1 MPASSMDKNDSMIR
15 QPIISV
21 LGHVDHGKT
30 TLLDYVRKS
39 AVAQRESGGITQHI
53 GATEVPIEVVK
64 NICGDLLK
72 QWEITIP
79 GLLFID
85 TPGHRAFVNLRT
97 RGGSLADLAV
107 LIVDVHDGFQPQ
119 TLESVSIL
127 KRFKTPFIVAAN
139 KIDRLGWKG
148 KDIPFTSSEKEQ
160 TAQSLQALEEKLWE
174 LIGDLHKNGFEAD
187 RFDRIQDFRK
197 KVAIIPVSA
206 KNGVGVSEVLMLISG
221 LSQRF
226 LEEKLALH
234 LKGEAKGT
242 ILEVKEETGL
252 GTTIDVIL
260 YDGTL
265 SKGDSIILGGLLGI
279 IATRVRA
286 LLKPKPLDE
295 IRDPRQRFDSLNTV
309 SAACGIKISAPNLE
323 TALAGAPI
331 YMDTPE
337 NEKKIKEEIQKIR
350 IQKEALGVVLRA
362 DTLGTLEALVSEL
375 KNTVSIKKAD
385 VGEVI
390 KTDVMEALS
399 VKKEDSYLGVIFAFN
414 TKITE
419 EAQKVAEDN
428 NVKIFQDD
436 VIYRLTEAYDEWVEA
451 EKLRDIA
458 RKREEL
464 VFPCK
469 FRILP
474 QYIFRKAK
482 PAIVGVEVLLGT
494 LKPRYNVMTEDGKKV
509 GTIKSIKSR
518 DEFLPK
524 VQKGE
529 QVAVSIEGPTVGRQ
543 ISEEEVLYSDLP
555 KEHYKIL
562 MKSDLSEDERQA
574 LEEIDQIKRKE
585 NEFWYL

>member
-1 MPASSMDKNDSMIR
+1 MIR

-30 TLLDYVRKS
+30 TLLDYIRKS

-64 NICGDLLK
+64 TICGDLLK
-72 QWEITIP
+72 EWELKIP

-107 LIVDVHDGFQPQ
+107 LIIDVNEGLRPQ
-119 TLESVSIL
+119 TLESISIL
-127 KRFKTPFIVAAN
+127 KRFRTPFIVAAN

-148 KDIPFTSSEKEQ
+148 ADTTYTQSEKKQ
-160 TAQSLQALEEKLWE
+160 TETILQTLDTNLWA
-174 LIGDLHKNGFEAD
+174 LIGDLSRNGFEAD
-187 RFDRIQDFRK
+187 LFSRVKDFRK
-197 KVAIIPVSA
+197 TVAIVPVSA
-206 KNGVGVSEVLMLISG
+206 KNGVGVSEVLMLIAG

-234 LKGEAKGT
+234 LKGEARGT
-242 ILEVKEETGL
+242 ILEVKEEVGL

-265 SKGDSIILGGLLGI
+265 NKGDSIVLGGLNGTI
-279 IATRVRA
+279 STKVRA

-295 IRDPRQRFDSLNTV
+295 IRDPRYRFDSPDSV
-309 SAACGIKISAPNLE
+309 AAACGIKISAPNLE
-323 TALAGAPI
+323 ESLAGAPL
-331 YMDTPE
+331 YVDTPG
-337 NEKKIKEEIQKIR
+337 NRNKIEEEIKQVR
-350 IQKEALGVVLRA
+350 IQKEALGVVIRA

-375 KNTVSIKKAD
+375 KDVVKIKKAD
-385 VGEVI
+385 VGEVT

-399 VKKEDSYLGVIFAFN
+399 VGKEDPYLGVIFAFN
-414 TKITE
+414 TKVTE
-419 EAQKVAEDN
+419 EARRVAEDN
-428 NVKIFQDD
+428 QVKLFEDD
-436 VIYRLTEAYDEWVEA
+436 IIYRLTEGYTEWIEA
-451 EKLRDIA
+451 EKIRDIT

-474 QYIFRKAK
+474 QYIFRKTK
-482 PAIVGVEVLLGT
+482 PAIVGVEISLGT
-494 LKPRYNVMTEDGKKV
+494 LKPKYDIITADGKKV
-509 GTIKSIKSR
+509 GTVKNIKSR
-518 DEFLPK
+518 DEFLSEAK
-524 VQKGE
+524 KGE
-529 QVAVSIEGPTVGRQ
+529 QVAVSIDGPTVGRQ
-543 ISEEEVLYSDLP
+543 ISEEEVLYTDIP

-562 MKSDLSEDERQA
+562 LKSTLSEDEHQA

>member
-1 MPASSMDKNDSMIR
+1 MIR

-30 TLLDYVRKS
+30 TLLDYIRKS

-53 GATEVPIEVVK
+53 GATEVPIAVVK
-64 NICGDLLK
+64 TICGDVLK
-72 QWEITIP
+72 QWEIKIP

-107 LIVDVHDGFQPQ
+107 LIVDINDGFQPQ
-119 TLESVSIL
+119 TLESVGIL

-148 KDIPFTSSEKEQ
+148 EDISFAESEKEQ
-160 TAQSLQALEEKLWE
+160 TERALQVLEEKLWE
-174 LIGDLHKNGFEAD
+174 LIGDLSTNGFEAD
-187 RFDRIQDFRK
+187 RFDRITDFRK

-242 ILEVKEETGL
+242 ILEVKEEVGL
-252 GTTIDVIL
+252 GTTVDVIL

-265 SKGDSIILGGLLGI
+265 NKGDSIILGGLDDI
-279 IATRVRA
+279 IFTKVRA

-295 IRDPRQRFDSLNTV
+295 IRDPRQRFDYLDTV
-309 SAACGIKISAPNLE
+309 AAACGIKISAPNLE
-323 TALAGAPI
+323 TALAGAPL
-331 YMDTPE
+331 YVDTPE
-337 NEKKIKEEIQKIR
+337 NEEKIKEEIQKIR

-375 KNTVSIKKAD
+375 QDMVKIRKAD
-385 VGEVI
+385 VGEVK

-399 VKKEDSYLGVIFAFN
+399 VKKEDPYVGVIFAFN
-414 TKITE
+414 TKVTE
-419 EAQKVAEDN
+419 EAQRVAEDN

-436 VIYRLTEAYDEWVEA
+436 VIYRLNEEYTEWVEQ
-451 EKLRDIA
+451 EKLRDIT

-469 FRILP
+469 FKILP
-474 QYIFRKAK
+474 EYIFRTAK

-494 LKPRYNVMTEDGKKV
+494 LKPKYNVMTAEGKRV

-518 DEFLPK
+518 DEFLSQA
-524 VQKGE
+524 VKGD
-529 QVAVSIEGPTVGRQ
+529 QVAVSIEGPTIGRQ
-543 ISEEEVLYSDLP
+543 ISEEEVLYTDLP
-555 KEHYKIL
+555 KGDYTIL

>member
-1 MPASSMDKNDSMIR
+1 M
-15 QPIISV
+15 
-21 LGHVDHGKT
+21 
-30 TLLDYVRKS
+30 LDYIRKS
-39 AVAQRESGGITQHI
+39 VVASRESGGITQHI

-64 NICGDLLK
+64 SICGDLLA
-72 QWEITIP
+72 QWEIEIP

-107 LIVDVHDGFQPQ
+107 LIIDINDGFQPQ
-119 TLESVSIL
+119 TLESISIL

-148 KDIPFTSSEKEQ
+148 KDISFSDSEKEQ
-160 TAQSLQALEEKLWE
+160 TERAFQLLEEKMWE
-174 LIGDLHKNGFEAD
+174 LIGDLSKNGFEAD
-187 RFDRIQDFRK
+187 RFDRIRDFRK
-197 KVAIIPVSA
+197 QVAIIPVSA
-206 KNGVGVSEVLMLISG
+206 KNGLGVSEVLMLIAG

-234 LKGEAKGT
+234 LKEEAKGT

-265 SKGDSIILGGLLGI
+265 NKGDSILLGGLDGI
-279 IATRVRA
+279 ISTRVRA

-295 IRDPRQRFDSLNTV
+295 IRDPRYRFDSLDTV

-323 TALAGAPI
+323 KALAGAPVYI
-331 YMDTPE
+331 DTPE
-337 NEKKIKEEIQKIR
+337 NEEKISEEIQQIR
-350 IQKEALGVVLRA
+350 IEKEALGVILRA

-375 KNTVSIKKAD
+375 KDLVKIKKAD
-385 VGEVI
+385 VGEVT

-399 VKKEDSYLGVIFAFN
+399 VKKEDPFLGVVFAFN
-414 TKITE
+414 TKVTE
-419 EAQKVAEDN
+419 GAQRVAEDN
-428 NVKIFQDD
+428 SVILFEDD
-436 VIYRLTEAYDEWVEA
+436 VIYRLTESYTEWVEA
-451 EKLRDIA
+451 EKLRELT

-464 VFPCK
+464 PFPCK
-469 FRILP
+469 IQVLP
-474 QYIFRKAK
+474 EYIFRTAK

-494 LKPRYNVMTEDGKKV
+494 LKPKYKVMTSEGKRV

-518 DEFLPK
+518 DEFLS
-524 VQKGE
+524 VVRKGE

-543 ISEEEVLYSDLP
+543 ISQEEVLYTDLP
-555 KEHYKIL
+555 KEAYNIL
-562 MKSDLSEDERQA
+562 VKSDLSEDERQA
-574 LEEIDQIKRKE
+574 LEEIDQIKKKE

>member
-1 MPASSMDKNDSMIR
+1 MVSMIR

-53 GATEVPIEVVK
+53 GATEVPIEVVR
-64 NICGDLLK
+64 NICGDALQ
-72 QWEITIP
+72 QWQIKIP

-85 TPGHRAFVNLRT
+85 TPGHKAFVNLRT

-107 LIVDVHDGFQPQ
+107 LIIDINDGFQPQ
-119 TLESVSIL
+119 TLESLGIL

-148 KDIPFTSSEKEQ
+148 ENISFAVSEKEQ
-160 TAQSLQALEEKLWE
+160 TERTLQALDEKLWE
-174 LIGDLHKNGFEAD
+174 LVGDLSLNGFEAD
-187 RFDRIQDFRK
+187 RFDRVRDFTK

-206 KNGVGVSEVLMLISG
+206 RNGVGVIEVLMLISG

-242 ILEVKEETGL
+242 ILEVKEEVGM
-252 GTTIDVIL
+252 GTTVDVIL

-265 SKGDSIILGGLLGI
+265 RKGDSIILGGLDGI
-279 IATRVRA
+279 ISTKVRA
-286 LLKPKPLDE
+286 LLKPKPMDE
-295 IRDPRQRFDSLNTV
+295 IRDPRFRFDHLDSV
-309 SAACGIKISAPNLE
+309 GAACGIKISAPNLE
-323 TALAGAPI
+323 NALAGAPL
-331 YMDTPE
+331 YADTPE
-337 NEKKIKEEIQKIR
+337 NEEKIEEEIQRIR
-350 IQKEALGVVLRA
+350 IHKEALGVVLRA

-375 KNTVSIKKAD
+375 KDIVKIKKAD
-385 VGEVI
+385 VGEVK

-399 VKKEDSYLGVIFAFN
+399 VKKEDFYLGVVFAFN
-414 TKITE
+414 TKVTE
-419 EAQKVAEDN
+419 EAQRVAEDN
-428 NVKIFQDD
+428 SVRIFQDD
-436 VIYRLTEAYDEWVEA
+436 VIYRLVENYTEWVEA
-451 EKLRDIA
+451 EKLRDIT

-469 FRILP
+469 FKILP
-474 QYIFRKAK
+474 EYIFRNAK

-494 LKPRYNVMTEDGKKV
+494 LKPRYNVMNAEGKKV
-509 GTIKSIKSR
+509 GTIRSIKSK
-518 DEFLPK
+518 DEFLQQ

-529 QVAVSIEGPTVGRQ
+529 QVAVSIDGPTVGRQ
-543 ISEEEVLYSDLP
+543 ISEEEVLYTDLP
-555 KEHYKIL
+555 KDDYKIL
-562 MKSDLSEDERQA
+562 MESNLSEDERQA
-574 LEEIDQIKRKE
+574 LEEINQIKRKQ

>member
-1 MPASSMDKNDSMIR
+1 MIR

-30 TLLDYVRKS
+30 TLLDYVRES

-64 NICGDLLK
+64 NLCGDLLK

-127 KRFKTPFIVAAN
+127 KQFKTPFIVAAN

-252 GTTIDVIL
+252 GTTIDVVL

-265 SKGDSIILGGLLGI
+265 SKGDSIILGGLHGI
-279 IATRVRA
+279 ITTKVRA

-309 SAACGIKISAPNLE
+309 AAACGIKISAPNLE
-323 TALAGAPI
+323 TALAGAPV

-399 VKKEDSYLGVIFAFN
+399 VKKEDPYLGVIFAFN

-428 NVKIFQDD
+428 NVRIFQDD

-469 FRILP
+469 FKILP

-543 ISEEEVLYSDLP
+543 ISEEEVLYTDLP

>member
-1 MPASSMDKNDSMIR
+1 MIR

-30 TLLDYVRKS
+30 TLLDYIRKS

-53 GATEVPIEVVK
+53 GATEVPIAVVK
-64 NICGDLLK
+64 TICGDVLK
-72 QWEITIP
+72 QWEVKIP

-107 LIVDVHDGFQPQ
+107 LIVDINDGFQPQ
-119 TLESVSIL
+119 TLESVGIL

-148 KDIPFTSSEKEQ
+148 EDISFAESVEEQ
-160 TAQSLQALEEKLWE
+160 TERALQVLEEKLWE
-174 LIGDLHKNGFEAD
+174 LIGDLSTNGFEAD
-187 RFDRIQDFRK
+187 RFDRITDFRK

-206 KNGVGVSEVLMLISG
+206 RNGVGVSEVLMLISG

-242 ILEVKEETGL
+242 ILEVKEEVGL
-252 GTTIDVIL
+252 GTTVDVIL

-265 SKGDSIILGGLLGI
+265 NKGDSIILGGLDDI
-279 IATRVRA
+279 IFTKVRA

-295 IRDPRQRFDSLNTV
+295 IRDPRQRFDHLDAV

-323 TALAGAPI
+323 TALAGAPV
-331 YMDTPE
+331 YVDTPE
-337 NEKKIKEEIQKIR
+337 NEEKIKEEIQKIR

-375 KNTVSIKKAD
+375 QDIVKIRKAD
-385 VGEVI
+385 VGEVK

-399 VKKEDSYLGVIFAFN
+399 VKKEDPYVGVVFAFN
-414 TKITE
+414 TKVTE
-419 EAQKVAEDN
+419 EAQRVAEDN

-436 VIYRLTEAYDEWVEA
+436 VIYRLTEEYTEWVEQ
-451 EKLRDIA
+451 EKLRDIT

-469 FRILP
+469 FKILP
-474 QYIFRKAK
+474 EYIFRTAK

-494 LKPRYNVMTEDGKKV
+494 LKPKYNVMTAEGKRI
-509 GTIKSIKSR
+509 GTVKSIKSR
-518 DEFLPK
+518 DEFLPQA
-524 VQKGE
+524 VKGE
-529 QVAVSIEGPTVGRQ
+529 QVAVSIEGPTIGRQ
-543 ISEEEVLYSDLP
+543 ISEEEVLYTDLP
-555 KEHYKIL
+555 KGDYTIL
-562 MKSDLSEDERQA
+562 TKSDLSEDERQA

>member
-1 MPASSMDKNDSMIR
+1 MVNMIR

-53 GATEVPIEVVK
+53 GATEVPIEVVR
-64 NICGDLLK
+64 NICGDALK
-72 QWEITIP
+72 QWQIKIP

-85 TPGHRAFVNLRT
+85 TPGHKAFVNLRT

-107 LIVDVHDGFQPQ
+107 LIIDINDGFQPQ
-119 TLESVSIL
+119 TLESLGIL

-148 KDIPFTSSEKEQ
+148 ENISFAASEKEQ
-160 TAQSLQALEEKLWE
+160 TERALQALDEKLWE
-174 LIGDLHKNGFEAD
+174 VIGDLSQNGFEAD
-187 RFDRIQDFRK
+187 RFDRVRDFTK

-206 KNGVGVSEVLMLISG
+206 KNGVGVIEVLMLISG

-242 ILEVKEETGL
+242 ILEVKEEVGM
-252 GTTIDVIL
+252 GTTVDVIL

-265 SKGDSIILGGLLGI
+265 KKGDSIILGGLEGI
-279 IATRVRA
+279 ISTKVRA
-286 LLKPKPLDE
+286 LLKPKPMDE
-295 IRDPRQRFDSLNTV
+295 IRDPRFRFDHLDSV
-309 SAACGIKISAPNLE
+309 AAACGVKISAPNLE
-323 TALAGAPI
+323 NALAGAPV
-331 YMDTPE
+331 YADTPE
-337 NEKKIKEEIQKIR
+337 NEEKIEEEIQRIR
-350 IQKEALGVVLRA
+350 IHKEALGVVLRA

-375 KNTVSIKKAD
+375 KDIVKIKKAD
-385 VGEVI
+385 VGEVK

-399 VKKEDSYLGVIFAFN
+399 VKKEDFYLGVVFAFN
-414 TKITE
+414 TKVTE
-419 EAQKVAEDN
+419 EAQRVAEDN
-428 NVKIFQDD
+428 SVRIFQDD
-436 VIYRLTEAYDEWVEA
+436 VIYRLVENYTEWVEA
-451 EKLRDIA
+451 EKLRDIT

-469 FRILP
+469 FKILP
-474 QYIFRKAK
+474 EYIFRNAK

-494 LKPRYNVMTEDGKKV
+494 LKPRYNVMNAEGKKV
-509 GTIKSIKSR
+509 GTIRSIKSK
-518 DEFLPK
+518 DEFLQQ

-529 QVAVSIEGPTVGRQ
+529 QVAVSIDGPTVGRQ
-543 ISEEEVLYSDLP
+543 ISEEEVLYTDLP
-555 KEHYKIL
+555 KDDYKIL
-562 MKSDLSEDERQA
+562 MESNLSEDERQA
-574 LEEIDQIKRKE
+574 LEEIDQIKRKQ

>member
-1 MPASSMDKNDSMIR
+1 MIR

-30 TLLDYVRKS
+30 TLLDYIRKS

-53 GATEVPIEVVK
+53 GATEVPIAVVK
-64 NICGDLLK
+64 TICGDVLK
-72 QWEITIP
+72 QWEIKIP

-107 LIVDVHDGFQPQ
+107 LIVDINDGFQPQ
-119 TLESVSIL
+119 TLESVGIL

-148 KDIPFTSSEKEQ
+148 EDISFAESEKEQ
-160 TAQSLQALEEKLWE
+160 TERALQVLEEKLWE
-174 LIGDLHKNGFEAD
+174 LIGDLSTNGFEAD
-187 RFDRIQDFRK
+187 RFDRITDFRK

-242 ILEVKEETGL
+242 ILEVKEEVGL
-252 GTTIDVIL
+252 GTTVDVIL

-265 SKGDSIILGGLLGI
+265 NKGDSIILGGLDDI
-279 IATRVRA
+279 IFTKVRA

-295 IRDPRQRFDSLNTV
+295 IRDPRQRFDYLDTV
-309 SAACGIKISAPNLE
+309 AAACGIKISAPNLE
-323 TALAGAPI
+323 TALAGAPL
-331 YMDTPE
+331 YVDTPE
-337 NEKKIKEEIQKIR
+337 NEEKIKEEIQKIR

-375 KNTVSIKKAD
+375 QDMVKIRKAD
-385 VGEVI
+385 VGEVK

-399 VKKEDSYLGVIFAFN
+399 VKKEDPYVGVIFAFN
-414 TKITE
+414 TKVTE
-419 EAQKVAEDN
+419 EAQRVAEDN

-436 VIYRLTEAYDEWVEA
+436 VIYRLTEEYTEWVEQ
-451 EKLRDIA
+451 EKLRDIT

-469 FRILP
+469 FKILP
-474 QYIFRKAK
+474 EYIFRTAK

-494 LKPRYNVMTEDGKKV
+494 LKPKYNVMTAEGKRV

-518 DEFLPK
+518 DEFLSQA
-524 VQKGE
+524 VKGD
-529 QVAVSIEGPTVGRQ
+529 QVAVSIEGPTIGRQ
-543 ISEEEVLYSDLP
+543 ISEEEVLYTDLP
-555 KEHYKIL
+555 KGDYTIL

>member
-1 MPASSMDKNDSMIR
+1 MKSMIR

-30 TLLDYVRKS
+30 TLLDYIRKS

-64 NICGDLLK
+64 TICGDLLK
-72 QWEITIP
+72 EWELKIP

-107 LIVDVHDGFQPQ
+107 LIIDVNEGLRPQ
-119 TLESVSIL
+119 TLESISIL
-127 KRFKTPFIVAAN
+127 KRFRTPFIVAAN

-148 KDIPFTSSEKEQ
+148 ADTTYTQSEKKQ
-160 TAQSLQALEEKLWE
+160 TETILQTLDTNLWA
-174 LIGDLHKNGFEAD
+174 LIGDLSRNGFEAD
-187 RFDRIQDFRK
+187 LFSRVKDFRK
-197 KVAIIPVSA
+197 TVAIVPVSA
-206 KNGVGVSEVLMLISG
+206 KNGVGVSEVLMLIAG

-234 LKGEAKGT
+234 LKGEARGT
-242 ILEVKEETGL
+242 ILEVKEEVGL

-265 SKGDSIILGGLLGI
+265 NKGDSIVLGGLNGTI
-279 IATRVRA
+279 STKVRA

-295 IRDPRQRFDSLNTV
+295 IRDPRYRFDSPDSV
-309 SAACGIKISAPNLE
+309 AAACGIKISAPNLE
-323 TALAGAPI
+323 ESLAGAPL
-331 YMDTPE
+331 YVDTPG
-337 NEKKIKEEIQKIR
+337 NRNKIEEEIKQVR
-350 IQKEALGVVLRA
+350 IQKEALGVVIRA

-375 KNTVSIKKAD
+375 KDVVKIKKAD
-385 VGEVI
+385 VGEVT

-399 VKKEDSYLGVIFAFN
+399 VGKEDPYLGVIFAFN
-414 TKITE
+414 TKVTE
-419 EAQKVAEDN
+419 EARRVAEDN
-428 NVKIFQDD
+428 QVKLFEDD
-436 VIYRLTEAYDEWVEA
+436 IIYRLTEGYTEWIEA
-451 EKLRDIA
+451 EKIRDIT

-474 QYIFRKAK
+474 QYIFRKTK
-482 PAIVGVEVLLGT
+482 PAIVGVEISLGT
-494 LKPRYNVMTEDGKKV
+494 LKPKYDIITADGKKV
-509 GTIKSIKSR
+509 GTVKNIKSR
-518 DEFLPK
+518 DEFLSEAK
-524 VQKGE
+524 KGE
-529 QVAVSIEGPTVGRQ
+529 QVAVSIDGPTVGRQ
-543 ISEEEVLYSDLP
+543 ISEEEVLYTDIP

-562 MKSDLSEDERQA
+562 LKSTLSEDEHQA

>member
-1 MPASSMDKNDSMIR
+1 MIR

-30 TLLDYVRKS
+30 TLLDYIRKS

-64 NICGDLLK
+64 TICGDLLK
-72 QWEITIP
+72 EWELKIP

-107 LIVDVHDGFQPQ
+107 LIIDVNEGLRPQ
-119 TLESVSIL
+119 TLESISIL
-127 KRFKTPFIVAAN
+127 KRFRTPFIVAAN

-148 KDIPFTSSEKEQ
+148 ADTTYTQSEKKQ
-160 TAQSLQALEEKLWE
+160 TETILQTLDTNLWA
-174 LIGDLHKNGFEAD
+174 LIGDLSRNGFEAD
-187 RFDRIQDFRK
+187 LFSRVKDFRK
-197 KVAIIPVSA
+197 TVAIVPVSA
-206 KNGVGVSEVLMLISG
+206 KNGVGVSEVLMLIAG

-234 LKGEAKGT
+234 LKGEARGT
-242 ILEVKEETGL
+242 ILEVKEEVGL

-265 SKGDSIILGGLLGI
+265 NKGDSIVLGGLNGTI
-279 IATRVRA
+279 STKVRA

-295 IRDPRQRFDSLNTV
+295 IRDPRYRFDSPDSV
-309 SAACGIKISAPNLE
+309 AAACGIKISAPNLE
-323 TALAGAPI
+323 ESLAGAPL
-331 YMDTPE
+331 YVDTPE
-337 NEKKIKEEIQKIR
+337 NRNKIEEEIKQVR
-350 IQKEALGVVLRA
+350 IQKEALGVVIRA

-375 KNTVSIKKAD
+375 KDVVKIKKAD
-385 VGEVI
+385 VGEVT

-399 VKKEDSYLGVIFAFN
+399 VGKEDPYLGVIFAFN
-414 TKITE
+414 TKVTE
-419 EAQKVAEDN
+419 EARRVAEDN
-428 NVKIFQDD
+428 QVKLFEDD
-436 VIYRLTEAYDEWVEA
+436 IIYRLTEGYTEWIEA
-451 EKLRDIA
+451 EKIRDIT

-474 QYIFRKAK
+474 QYIFRKTK
-482 PAIVGVEVLLGT
+482 PAIVGVEISLGT
-494 LKPRYNVMTEDGKKV
+494 LKPKYDIITADGKKV
-509 GTIKSIKSR
+509 GTVKNIKSR
-518 DEFLPK
+518 DEFLSEAK
-524 VQKGE
+524 KGE
-529 QVAVSIEGPTVGRQ
+529 QVAVSIDGPTVGRQ
-543 ISEEEVLYSDLP
+543 ISEEEVLYTDIP

-562 MKSDLSEDERQA
+562 LKSTLSEDEHQA

>member
-1 MPASSMDKNDSMIR
+1 MIR

-30 TLLDYVRKS
+30 TLLDYIRKS

-64 NICGDLLK
+64 TICGDALK
-72 QWEITIP
+72 QWEVKIP

-85 TPGHRAFVNLRT
+85 TPGHRAFVNLRS

-107 LIVDVHDGFQPQ
+107 LIVDVNDGFQPQ
-119 TLESVSIL
+119 TLESLSIL
-127 KRFKTPFIVAAN
+127 KQFKTPFIVAAN

-148 KDIPFTSSEKEQ
+148 ENISFGASEKEQ
-160 TAQSLQALEEKLWE
+160 TAQGLQALEEKMWE
-174 LIGDLHKNGFEAD
+174 LIGDLSKNGFEAD
-187 RFDRIQDFRK
+187 RFDRVKDFRT

-206 KNGVGVSEVLMLISG
+206 KNGLGVSDILMLITG

-242 ILEVKEETGL
+242 ILEVKEEIGL
-252 GTTIDVIL
+252 GTTVDVIL

-265 SKGDSIILGGLLGI
+265 SKGDTIILGGLNDI
-279 IATRVRA
+279 ISTKVRA

-295 IRDPRQRFDSLNTV
+295 IRDPRHRFDHLDSV
-309 SAACGIKISAPNLE
+309 SAACGIKISAPGLE
-323 TALAGAPI
+323 SALAGAPI

-337 NEKKIKEEIQKIR
+337 NDEKIRDEIKKIR
-350 IQKEALGVVLRA
+350 IHKEALGVVMRA

-375 KNTVSIKKAD
+375 KNTVTIKKAD
-385 VGEVI
+385 VGEVG

-399 VKKEDSYLGVIFAFN
+399 VKKEDFYLGVIFAFN
-414 TKITE
+414 SKITE
-419 EAQKVAEDN
+419 EAHKVAEDN

-436 VIYRLTEAYDEWVEA
+436 VIYRLTDDYSEWVEQ
-451 EKLRDIA
+451 EKLKEMT

-464 VFPCK
+464 AFPCK
-469 FRILP
+469 IKILP
-474 QYIFRKAK
+474 DYIFRKAK
-482 PAIVGVEVLLGT
+482 PAIVGVEVILGT
-494 LKPRYNVMTEDGKKV
+494 LKPKYRMMTADGKRI
-509 GTIKSIKSR
+509 GSIKSIKSK
-518 DEFLPK
+518 DEFLSQVK
-524 VQKGE
+524 KGE

-543 ISEEEVLYSDLP
+543 ISEEEVLYTDLP
-555 KEHYKIL
+555 KEDYKIL

-585 NEFWYL
+585 NEYWYL

>member
-1 MPASSMDKNDSMIR
+1 MIR

-30 TLLDYVRKS
+30 TLLDYIRKS

-64 NICGDLLK
+64 TICGDLLK

-85 TPGHRAFVNLRT
+85 TPGHKAFVNLRT

-107 LIVDVHDGFQPQ
+107 LIVDINDGFQPQ
-119 TLESVSIL
+119 TLESIGIL

-148 KDIPFTSSEKEQ
+148 EDISFSESVKEQ
-160 TAQSLQALEEKLWE
+160 TERALQGLEEKLWE
-174 LIGDLHKNGFEAD
+174 LIGDLSTNGFEAD
-187 RFDRIQDFRK
+187 RFDRIKDFRK
-197 KVAIIPVSA
+197 RIAIVPVSA
-206 KNGVGVSEVLMLISG
+206 KNGLGVSEVLMLIAG

-242 ILEVKEETGL
+242 ILEVKEEVGL

-265 SKGDSIILGGLLGI
+265 NKGDSIILGGLDDI
-279 IATRVRA
+279 ISTKVRA
-286 LLKPKPLDE
+286 LLKPKALDE
-295 IRDPRQRFDSLNTV
+295 IRDPRHRFDHLDAV
-309 SAACGIKISAPNLE
+309 SAACGVKISAPNLE
-323 TALAGAPI
+323 TALAGAPV
-331 YMDTPE
+331 YVDTPD
-337 NEKKIKEEIQKIR
+337 NEEKMKEEIQQIR
-350 IQKEALGVVLRA
+350 IQKEALGVVIRA

-375 KNTVSIKKAD
+375 KNTVKIKKAD
-385 VGEVI
+385 VGEVR
-390 KTDVMEALS
+390 KADVMEALS
-399 VKKEDSYLGVIFAFN
+399 VKKEDPYTGVIFAFN
-414 TKITE
+414 TKVTE
-419 EAQKVAEDN
+419 EAQRVAEDN
-428 NVKIFQDD
+428 NVKMFQDD
-436 VIYRLTEAYDEWVEA
+436 VIYRLTEDYTEWVEQ
-451 EKLRDIA
+451 EKLKDIT

-469 FRILP
+469 FKLLP
-474 QYIFRKAK
+474 QYIFRTAK

-494 LKPRYNVMTEDGKKV
+494 LKPKYNVMTAEGKRV
-509 GTIKSIKSR
+509 GTVKSIKSR
-518 DEFLPK
+518 DEFLSHAA
-524 VQKGE
+524 KGD
-529 QVAVSIEGPTVGRQ
+529 QVAVSIEGVTIGRQ
-543 ISEEEVLYSDLP
+543 ISEEEVLYTDLP
-555 KEHYKIL
+555 KGDYAIL
-562 MKSDLSEDERQA
+562 VKSDLSADERQA

>member
-1 MPASSMDKNDSMIR
+1 MIR

-30 TLLDYVRKS
+30 TLLDYIRKS
-39 AVAQRESGGITQHI
+39 VVASRESGGITQHI

-64 NICGDLLK
+64 SICGDLLAR
-72 QWEITIP
+72 WEIGIP

-107 LIVDVHDGFQPQ
+107 LIIDINDGFQPQ
-119 TLESVSIL
+119 TLESISIL

-148 KDIPFTSSEKEQ
+148 KDISFSDSEKEQ
-160 TAQSLQALEEKLWE
+160 TERAFQLLEEKMWE
-174 LIGDLHKNGFEAD
+174 LIGDLSKNGFEAD
-187 RFDRIQDFRK
+187 RFDRIRDFRK
-197 KVAIIPVSA
+197 QVAIVPVSA
-206 KNGVGVSEVLMLISG
+206 KNGLGVSEVLMLIAG

-234 LKGEAKGT
+234 LKEEAKGT
-242 ILEVKEETGL
+242 ILEVKEETGM
-252 GTTIDVIL
+252 GTTVDVIL

-265 SKGDSIILGGLLGI
+265 HKGDSILLGGLDGI
-279 IATRVRA
+279 ISTRVRA

-295 IRDPRQRFDSLNTV
+295 IRDPRYRFDSLDTV

-323 TALAGAPI
+323 KALAGAPVYI
-331 YMDTPE
+331 DTPE
-337 NEKKIKEEIQKIR
+337 NEEKISEEIQQIR
-350 IQKEALGVVLRA
+350 IEKEALGVILRA

-375 KNTVSIKKAD
+375 KDMVKIKKAD
-385 VGEVI
+385 VGEVT

-399 VKKEDSYLGVIFAFN
+399 VKKEDPFLGVVFAFN
-414 TKITE
+414 TKVTE
-419 EAQKVAEDN
+419 EAQRVAEDN
-428 NVKIFQDD
+428 SVVLFEDD
-436 VIYRLTEAYDEWVEA
+436 VIYRLTESYTEWVEA
-451 EKLRDIA
+451 EKLRELT

-464 VFPCK
+464 PFPCK
-469 FRILP
+469 VQVLP
-474 QYIFRKAK
+474 QYIFRTAK

-494 LKPRYNVMTEDGKKV
+494 LKPKYKVMTAEGKRV

-518 DEFLPK
+518 DEFLS
-524 VQKGE
+524 VVRKGE

-543 ISEEEVLYSDLP
+543 ISQEEVLYTDLP
-555 KEHYKIL
+555 KEAYNIL
-562 MKSDLSEDERQA
+562 VKSDLSEDERQA
-574 LEEIDQIKRKE
+574 LEEIDQIKKKE

>member
-1 MPASSMDKNDSMIR
+1 MIR

-30 TLLDYVRKS
+30 TLLDYIRKS

-53 GATEVPIEVVK
+53 GATEVPIAVVK
-64 NICGDLLK
+64 TICGDVLK
-72 QWEITIP
+72 QWEIKIP

-107 LIVDVHDGFQPQ
+107 LIVDINDGFQPQ
-119 TLESVSIL
+119 TLESVGIL

-148 KDIPFTSSEKEQ
+148 EDISFAESEKEQ
-160 TAQSLQALEEKLWE
+160 TERALQVLEEKLWE
-174 LIGDLHKNGFEAD
+174 LIGDLSTNGFEAD
-187 RFDRIQDFRK
+187 RFDRITDFRK

-242 ILEVKEETGL
+242 ILEVKEEVGL
-252 GTTIDVIL
+252 GTTVDVIL

-265 SKGDSIILGGLLGI
+265 HKGDSIILGGLDDI
-279 IATRVRA
+279 ISTKVRA

-295 IRDPRQRFDSLNTV
+295 IRDPRQRFDYLDTV
-309 SAACGIKISAPNLE
+309 AAACGIKISAPNLE
-323 TALAGAPI
+323 TALAGAPL
-331 YMDTPE
+331 YVDTPE
-337 NEKKIKEEIQKIR
+337 NEEKIKEEIQKIR

-375 KNTVSIKKAD
+375 QHMVNIRKAD
-385 VGEVI
+385 VGEVK

-399 VKKEDSYLGVIFAFN
+399 VKKEDPYVGVIFAFN
-414 TKITE
+414 TKVTE
-419 EAQKVAEDN
+419 EAQRVAEDN

-436 VIYRLTEAYDEWVEA
+436 VIYRLTEEYTEWVEQ
-451 EKLRDIA
+451 EKLRDIT

-469 FRILP
+469 FKILP
-474 QYIFRKAK
+474 EYIFRTAK

-494 LKPRYNVMTEDGKKV
+494 LKPKYNVMTAEGKRI

-518 DEFLPK
+518 DEFLSQA
-524 VQKGE
+524 VKGE
-529 QVAVSIEGPTVGRQ
+529 QVAVSIEGPTIGRQ
-543 ISEEEVLYSDLP
+543 ISEEEVLYTDLP
-555 KEHYKIL
+555 KGDYTIL

>member
-1 MPASSMDKNDSMIR
+1 MIR

-30 TLLDYVRKS
+30 TLLDYIRKS

-53 GATEVPIEVVK
+53 GATEVPIEVVQG
-64 NICGDLLK
+64 ICGDILK
-72 QWEITIP
+72 KWKITIP

-107 LIVDVHDGFQPQ
+107 LIVDINDGFQPQ
-119 TLESVSIL
+119 TLESITIL
-127 KRFKTPFIVAAN
+127 KRLKTPFVVAAN

-148 KDIPFTSSEKEQ
+148 KDISFVKSAKDQAEFV
-160 TAQSLQALEEKLWE
+160 LQELEEKMWS
-174 LIGDLHKNGFEAD
+174 LIGDLSLNGYEAD
-187 RFDRIQDFRK
+187 RFDRIKDFTER
-197 KVAIIPVSA
+197 VAIVPISA
-206 KNGVGVSEVLMLISG
+206 RNGVGVSEILMLIAG

-226 LEEKLALH
+226 LEKKLALD
-234 LKGEAKGT
+234 LTGEARGT
-242 ILEVKEETGL
+242 ILEVREEVGL

-265 SKGDSIILGGLLGI
+265 NKGDAIVLGGMEDLI
-279 IATRVRA
+279 FTKVRA
-286 LLKPKPLDE
+286 LLKPMPLDE
-295 IRDPRQRFDSLNTV
+295 IRDPRQRFQYLDSV
-309 SAACGIKISAPNLE
+309 SAACGVKISAPALE
-323 TALAGAPI
+323 RALAGAPLYI
-331 YMDTPE
+331 DTPE
-337 NEKKIKEEIQKIR
+337 NRQKIREEIQKIR
-350 IQKEALGVVLRA
+350 IEKEALGVVIRA

-375 KNTVSIKKAD
+375 KDLITIRKAD
-385 VGEVI
+385 VGEVG

-399 VKKEDSYLGVIFAFN
+399 VRKEDYYLGVIFAFN
-414 TKITE
+414 AKVTE
-419 EAQKVAEDN
+419 EARRVAEDN
-428 NVKIFQDD
+428 KIKIFKDD
-436 VIYRLTEAYDEWVEA
+436 IIYRLTEGYVEWVQQ
-451 EKLRDIA
+451 EKLREMT

-464 VFPCK
+464 ILPCK

-474 QYIFRKAK
+474 EYIFRTTK
-482 PAIVGVEVLLGT
+482 PAIVGVEILLGT
-494 LKPRYNVMTEDGKKV
+494 LKPKYNVITAEGRKV

-518 DEFLPK
+518 DEFLSK

-555 KEHYKIL
+555 KEDYKIL
-562 MKSDLSEDERQA
+562 LKSDLSEDERQA
-574 LEEIDQIKRKE
+574 LEEIDQIKRKY

>member
-1 MPASSMDKNDSMIR
+1 MIR

-30 TLLDYVRKS
+30 TLLDYIRKS

-64 NICGDLLK
+64 TICGDLLK
-72 QWEITIP
+72 EWELKIP

-107 LIVDVHDGFQPQ
+107 LIIDVNEGLQPQ
-119 TLESVSIL
+119 TLESISIL
-127 KRFKTPFIVAAN
+127 KRFRTPFIVAAN

-148 KDIPFTSSEKEQ
+148 ADTTYTQSEKKQ
-160 TAQSLQALEEKLWE
+160 TENVLQTLDTNLWA
-174 LIGDLHKNGFEAD
+174 LIGDLSRNGFEAD
-187 RFDRIQDFRK
+187 LFSRVKDFRK
-197 KVAIIPVSA
+197 TVAIVPVSA
-206 KNGVGVSEVLMLISG
+206 KNGVGVSEVLMLIAG

-242 ILEVKEETGL
+242 ILEVKEEVGM

-265 SKGDSIILGGLLGI
+265 NKGDSVVLGGLNGTI
-279 IATRVRA
+279 STKVRA

-295 IRDPRQRFDSLNTV
+295 IRDPRYRFDSLDSV
-309 SAACGIKISAPNLE
+309 AAACGIKISAPNLE
-323 TALAGAPI
+323 EALAGAPL
-331 YMDTPE
+331 YVDTPE
-337 NEKKIKEEIQKIR
+337 NRNKIEEEIKQVR
-350 IQKEALGVVLRA
+350 IQKEALGVVIRA

-375 KNTVSIKKAD
+375 KDVVKIKKAD
-385 VGEVI
+385 VGEVT

-399 VKKEDSYLGVIFAFN
+399 VGKEDPYLGVIFAFN
-414 TKITE
+414 TKVTE
-419 EAQKVAEDN
+419 EARRVAEDN
-428 NVKIFQDD
+428 QVKIFEDD
-436 VIYRLTEAYDEWVEA
+436 IIYRLTEGYAEWIEA
-451 EKLRDIA
+451 EKIREIT

-474 QYIFRKAK
+474 QYIFRKTK
-482 PAIVGVEVLLGT
+482 PAIVGVEISLGT
-494 LKPRYNVMTEDGKKV
+494 LKPKYDIITADGRKV
-509 GTIKSIKSR
+509 GTVKNIKSR
-518 DEFLPK
+518 DEFLLQAK
-524 VQKGE
+524 KGE
-529 QVAVSIEGPTVGRQ
+529 QVAVSIDGPTVGRQ
-543 ISEEEVLYSDLP
+543 ISEEEVLYTDIP

-562 MKSDLSEDERQA
+562 LKSILSEDERQA

>member
-1 MPASSMDKNDSMIR
+1 MVSMIR

-53 GATEVPIEVVK
+53 GATEVPIEVVM
-64 NICGDLLK
+64 NICGDALK
-72 QWEITIP
+72 QWQIKIP

-85 TPGHRAFVNLRT
+85 TPGHKAFVNLRT

-107 LIVDVHDGFQPQ
+107 LIIDINDGFQPQ
-119 TLESVSIL
+119 TLESLGIL
-127 KRFKTPFIVAAN
+127 KRFKTPFVVAAN

-148 KDIPFTSSEKEQ
+148 ENISFAASEKEQ
-160 TAQSLQALEEKLWE
+160 TERALQALDEKLWE
-174 LIGDLHKNGFEAD
+174 LIGDLSRNGFEAD
-187 RFDRIQDFRK
+187 RFDRVRDFTK

-206 KNGVGVSEVLMLISG
+206 RNGVGVIEVLMLISG

-242 ILEVKEETGL
+242 ILEVKEEVGM
-252 GTTIDVIL
+252 GTTVDVIL

-265 SKGDSIILGGLLGI
+265 RKGDSIILGGLEGI
-279 IATRVRA
+279 ISTKVRA
-286 LLKPKPLDE
+286 LLKPKPMDE
-295 IRDPRQRFDSLNTV
+295 IRDPRFRFDHLDSV
-309 SAACGIKISAPNLE
+309 AAACGVKISAPNLE
-323 TALAGAPI
+323 NALAGAPV
-331 YMDTPE
+331 YADTPE
-337 NEKKIKEEIQKIR
+337 NEEKIEEEIQRIR
-350 IQKEALGVVLRA
+350 IHKEALGVVLRA

-375 KNTVSIKKAD
+375 KDIVKIKKAD
-385 VGEVI
+385 VGEVK

-399 VKKEDSYLGVIFAFN
+399 VKKEDFYLGVVFAFN
-414 TKITE
+414 TKVTE
-419 EAQKVAEDN
+419 EAQRVAEDN
-428 NVKIFQDD
+428 SVRIFQDD
-436 VIYRLTEAYDEWVEA
+436 VIYRLVENYTEWVEA
-451 EKLRDIA
+451 EKLRDIT

-469 FRILP
+469 FKILP
-474 QYIFRKAK
+474 EYIFRNAK

-494 LKPRYNVMTEDGKKV
+494 LKPRYNVMNAEGKKV
-509 GTIKSIKSR
+509 GTIRSIKSK
-518 DEFLPK
+518 DEFLQQ

-529 QVAVSIEGPTVGRQ
+529 QVAVSIDGPTVGRQ
-543 ISEEEVLYSDLP
+543 ISEEEVLYTDLP
-555 KEHYKIL
+555 KDDYKIL
-562 MKSDLSEDERQA
+562 MESNLSEDERQA
-574 LEEIDQIKRKE
+574 LEEIDQIKRKL

>member
-1 MPASSMDKNDSMIR
+1 MIR

-30 TLLDYVRKS
+30 TLLDYIRKS
-39 AVAQRESGGITQHI
+39 VVASRESGGITQHI

-64 NICGDLLK
+64 SICGDLLT
-72 QWEITIP
+72 QWEIEIP

-107 LIVDVHDGFQPQ
+107 LIIDINDGFQPQ
-119 TLESVSIL
+119 TLESISIL

-148 KDIPFTSSEKEQ
+148 KDTSFSDSEKEQ
-160 TAQSLQALEEKLWE
+160 TERAFQLLEEKMWE
-174 LIGDLHKNGFEAD
+174 LIGDLSKNGFEAD
-187 RFDRIQDFRK
+187 RFDRIRDFRK
-197 KVAIIPVSA
+197 QVAIIPVSA
-206 KNGVGVSEVLMLISG
+206 KNGLGVSEVLMLIAG

-234 LKGEAKGT
+234 LKEEAKGT

-265 SKGDSIILGGLLGI
+265 HKGDSILLGGLDGI
-279 IATRVRA
+279 ISTRVRA

-295 IRDPRQRFDSLNTV
+295 IRDPRYRFDSLDTV
-309 SAACGIKISAPNLE
+309 FAACGIKISAPNLE
-323 TALAGAPI
+323 KALAGAPVYI
-331 YMDTPE
+331 DTPE
-337 NEKKIKEEIQKIR
+337 NEEKISEEIQQIR
-350 IQKEALGVVLRA
+350 IEKEALGVILRA

-375 KNTVSIKKAD
+375 KDMVKIKKAD
-385 VGEVI
+385 VGEVT
-390 KTDVMEALS
+390 KTDVMKALS
-399 VKKEDSYLGVIFAFN
+399 VKKEDPFLGVVFAFN
-414 TKITE
+414 TKVTE
-419 EAQKVAEDN
+419 EAQRVAEDN
-428 NVKIFQDD
+428 SVVLFEDD
-436 VIYRLTEAYDEWVEA
+436 VIYRLTESYTEWVEA
-451 EKLRDIA
+451 EKLRELT

-464 VFPCK
+464 PFPCK
-469 FRILP
+469 FQVLP
-474 QYIFRKAK
+474 QYIFRTAK

-494 LKPRYNVMTEDGKKV
+494 LKPKYKVMTAEGKRV

-518 DEFLPK
+518 DEFLS
-524 VQKGE
+524 VVRKGE

-543 ISEEEVLYSDLP
+543 ISQEEVLYTDMP
-555 KEHYKIL
+555 KEAYNIL
-562 MKSDLSEDERQA
+562 VKSDLSEDERQA
-574 LEEIDQIKRKE
+574 LEEIDQVKKKE

>member
-1 MPASSMDKNDSMIR
+1 MIR

-30 TLLDYVRKS
+30 TLLDYIRKS
-39 AVAQRESGGITQHI
+39 VVASRESGGITQHI

-64 NICGDLLK
+64 SICGDLLT
-72 QWEITIP
+72 QWEIEIP

-107 LIVDVHDGFQPQ
+107 LIIDINDGFQPQ
-119 TLESVSIL
+119 TLESISIL

-148 KDIPFTSSEKEQ
+148 KDTSFSDSEKEQ
-160 TAQSLQALEEKLWE
+160 TERAFQLLEEKMWE
-174 LIGDLHKNGFEAD
+174 LIGDLSKNGFEAD
-187 RFDRIQDFRK
+187 RFDRIRDFRK
-197 KVAIIPVSA
+197 QVAIIPVSA
-206 KNGVGVSEVLMLISG
+206 KNGLGVSEVLMLIAG

-234 LKGEAKGT
+234 LKEEAKGT

-265 SKGDSIILGGLLGI
+265 HKGDSILLGGLDGI
-279 IATRVRA
+279 ISTRVRA

-295 IRDPRQRFDSLNTV
+295 IRDPRYRFDSLDTV
-309 SAACGIKISAPNLE
+309 FAACGIKISAPNLE
-323 TALAGAPI
+323 KALAGAPVYI
-331 YMDTPE
+331 DTPE
-337 NEKKIKEEIQKIR
+337 NEEKISEEIQQIR
-350 IQKEALGVVLRA
+350 IEKEALGVILRA

-375 KNTVSIKKAD
+375 KDMVKIKKAD
-385 VGEVI
+385 VGEVT
-390 KTDVMEALS
+390 KTDVMKALS
-399 VKKEDSYLGVIFAFN
+399 VKKEDPFLGVVFAFN
-414 TKITE
+414 TKVTE
-419 EAQKVAEDN
+419 EAQRVAEDN
-428 NVKIFQDD
+428 SIIVFEDD
-436 VIYRLTEAYDEWVEA
+436 VIYRLTESYTEWVEA
-451 EKLRDIA
+451 EKLRELT

-464 VFPCK
+464 PFPCK
-469 FRILP
+469 FQVLP
-474 QYIFRKAK
+474 QYIFRTAK

-494 LKPRYNVMTEDGKKV
+494 LKPKYKVMTAEGKRV

-518 DEFLPK
+518 DEFLS
-524 VQKGE
+524 VVRKGE

-543 ISEEEVLYSDLP
+543 ISQEEVLYTDMP
-555 KEHYKIL
+555 KEAYNIL
-562 MKSDLSEDERQA
+562 VKSDLSEDERQA
-574 LEEIDQIKRKE
+574 LEEIDQVKKKE